1 MQSNNNLS
9 KALDKSPLNLRNNNN
24 NNNNFKSAE
33 KLTFQTYNQN
43 TLNFKSDLTK
53 SIFCGGD

>member
-33 KLTFQTYNQN
+33 KLTF
-43 TLNFKSDLTK
+43 
-53 SIFCGGD
+53 